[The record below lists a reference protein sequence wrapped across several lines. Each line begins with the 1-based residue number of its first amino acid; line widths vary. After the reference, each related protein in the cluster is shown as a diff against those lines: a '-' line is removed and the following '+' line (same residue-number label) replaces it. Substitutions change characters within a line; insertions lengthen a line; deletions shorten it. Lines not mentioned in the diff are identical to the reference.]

1 MIREQKTKQEYTG
14 IILAGG
20 QSSRMGK
27 EKGLIQW
34 KGKTLIENAISILA
48 PLCENIVISANN
60 DHFDSFGYPVFE
72 DLFPGC
78 GPMGGIF
85 STLTKSKT
93 PNNLVI
99 PTDTPLISLEIY
111 QHLISHEGSFD
122 VIVPVD
128 HNSFYQPLCAVY
140 SKSVLPAMEGQINEG
155 ILGFTPLLNKVEI
168 KAVHFHSKL
177 DFYNSNT
184 FYNINS
190 PADLEAISR

>member
-1 MIREQKTKQEYTG
+1 MIGEQRSDQEYTG
-14 IILAGG
+14 IILSGG

-27 EKGLIQW
+27 EKGLIHW
-34 KGKTLIENAISILA
+34 KGKPLIEHAISILA
-48 PLCENIVISANN
+48 PLCGNIIISTNN
-60 DHFDSFGYPVFE
+60 DHFDSYGYPVVG

-85 STLTKSKT
+85 SALTKSKT
-93 PNNLVI
+93 LNNLVI
-99 PTDTPLISLEIY
+99 PSDTPLVTPEIY
-111 QHLISHEGSFD
+111 RHLISHEGSFD

-128 HNSFYQPLCAVY
+128 HDSFYQPLCAVY

-168 KAVHFHSKL
+168 KVVNFHSL
-177 DFYNSNT
+177 LGCYNSNT

-190 PADLEAISR
+190 PADLEAIS